1 MIKEISL
8 KDSKEFYILGS
19 LLNQNFDKLYNLETI
34 LEQDY
39 SHIYGYYIDEN
50 LIAFLHI
57 EKSYDEI
64 DIINIVV
71 KEEYQ
76 HQKIG
81 TKLLD
86 YLFKCYNDVIKY
98 NLEVRASNLKAINL
112 YKKFDFVVVN
122 TRKKYYEG
130 EDGYFMIKEVKR

>member
-8 KDSKEFYILGS
+8 KDSKEFYTLGS
-19 LLNQNFDKLYNLETI
+19 LLNNNFNKLYNLETI

-76 HQKIG
+76 QKKIG

-86 YLFKCYNDVIKY
+86 YLFKSYGDVIKY
-98 NLEVRASNLKAINL
+98 NLEVRATNFKAINL
-112 YKKFDFVVVN
+112 YKKFGFIIAN
-122 TRKKYYEG
+122 IRKGYYEG
-130 EDGYFMIKEVKR
+130 ENGYLMIKEVER

>member
-8 KDSKEFYILGS
+8 KDSKEFYYLGS
-19 LLNQNFDKLYNLETI
+19 LLNQNFSKLYNLEKI

-39 SHIYGYYIDEN
+39 SHIYGYYKEDK
-50 LIAFLHI
+50 LLAFLHI

-71 KEEYQ
+71 KEEHQ
-76 HQKIG
+76 HKKIG

-86 YLFKCYNDVIKY
+86 YLFKCYDDVIKY
-98 NLEVRASNLKAINL
+98 NLEVRATNFKAINL
-112 YKKFDFVVVN
+112 YKKFDFIIAN
-122 TRKKYYEG
+122 TRKGYYEG
-130 EDGYFMIKEVKR
+130 EDGYLMIKEVKR

>member
-8 KDSKEFYILGS
+8 KDSKEFYALGS
-19 LLNQNFDKLYNLETI
+19 LLNQNFNKLYNLETI

-76 HQKIG
+76 RKKIG
-81 TKLLD
+81 TKLLN
-86 YLFKCYNDVIKY
+86 YLFKYYNDVIKY
-98 NLEVRASNLKAINL
+98 NLEVRATNFKAINL
-112 YKKFDFVVVN
+112 YKKFGFIIIN
-122 TRKKYYEG
+122 TRKGYYEG
-130 EDGYFMIKEVKR
+130 EDGYLMIKEVER

>member
-19 LLNQNFDKLYNLETI
+19 LLNQNFDKLYNLEMI

-39 SHIYGYYIDEN
+39 SHIYGYYNEDK
-50 LIAFLHI
+50 LVAFLHI
-57 EKSYDEI
+57 VKTYDEI

-76 HQKIG
+76 HKKIG

-86 YLFKCYNDVIKY
+86 YLFKCYDDVIKY

-112 YKKFDFVVVN
+112 YKKFDFVIVN

-130 EDGYFMIKEVKR
+130 EDGYFMIKEVER

>member
-8 KDSKEFYILGS
+8 KDSKEFYALGS
-19 LLNQNFDKLYNLETI
+19 LLNQNFNKLYNLETI

-39 SHIYGYYIDEN
+39 SHIYGYYKEDK
-50 LIAFLHI
+50 LVAFLHI

-76 HQKIG
+76 EQKIG
-81 TKLLD
+81 TKLLN
-86 YLFKCYNDVIKY
+86 YLFKTFKEVIKY

-112 YKKFDFVVVN
+112 YKKFDFIIVS
-122 TRKKYYEG
+122 TRRKYYEG
-130 EDGYFMIKEVKR
+130 EDGYLMIKEVKR

>member
-8 KDSKEFYILGS
+8 KDSKEFYTLGS
-19 LLNQNFDKLYNLETI
+19 LLNQNFNKLYSLETI

-39 SHIYGYYIDEN
+39 SYIYGYYLDKT

-76 HQKIG
+76 KKKIG
-81 TKLLD
+81 AKLLD
-86 YLFKCYNDVIKY
+86 YLFKTFNDVVKY
-98 NLEVRASNLKAINL
+98 NLEVRASNFKAINL
-112 YKKFDFVVVN
+112 YKKFDFIIVS
-122 TRKKYYEG
+122 TRKKYYES
-130 EDGYFMIKEVKR
+130 EDGYLMIKEVKR